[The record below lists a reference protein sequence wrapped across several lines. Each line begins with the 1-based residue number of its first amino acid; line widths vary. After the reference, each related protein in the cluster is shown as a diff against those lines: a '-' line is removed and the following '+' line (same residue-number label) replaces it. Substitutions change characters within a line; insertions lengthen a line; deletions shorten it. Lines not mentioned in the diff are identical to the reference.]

1 MIMAIFPVIPLLVK
15 TNYFKR
21 FALVIRLKEGT
32 LFRKKITLQTKYKS
46 IELLNEVKKEMQH
59 AADMKK
65 DFQFGT
71 YQKITF
77 SNFPIKDKR
86 LFAFKIQV

>member
-15 TNYFKR
+15 TNYFRR
-21 FALVIRLKEGT
+21 FALIIRLKEGT
-32 LFRKKITLQTKYKS
+32 LFRKNIAQKNKYKT

-59 AADMKK
+59 AADSNKI
-65 DFQFGT
+65 FQFGSN
-71 YQKITF
+71 QEITF

-86 LFAFKIQV
+86 LRAI